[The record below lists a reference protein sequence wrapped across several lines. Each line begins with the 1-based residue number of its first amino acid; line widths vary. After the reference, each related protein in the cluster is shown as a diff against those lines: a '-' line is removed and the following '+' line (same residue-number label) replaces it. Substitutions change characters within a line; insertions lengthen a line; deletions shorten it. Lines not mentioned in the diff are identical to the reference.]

1 MPNENDPGAG
11 AVNPNALTDPQAE
24 GQLGSAAAQVLG
36 DRQAVRAR
44 VKARDEREAKQNPPV
59 PPKK

>member
-11 AVNPNALTDPQAE
+11 AVNPNSLTDPQAQ
-24 GQLGSAAAQVLG
+24 GQLGGAAAEVLG

-44 VKARDEREAKQNPPV
+44 VKAREEREAKKQPTPA
-59 PPKK
+59 KK